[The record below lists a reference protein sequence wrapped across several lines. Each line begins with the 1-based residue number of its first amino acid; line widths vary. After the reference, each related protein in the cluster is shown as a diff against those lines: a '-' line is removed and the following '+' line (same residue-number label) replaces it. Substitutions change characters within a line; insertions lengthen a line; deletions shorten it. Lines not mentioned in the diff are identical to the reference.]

1 MSRKRMFVDPSRAV
15 RELGV
20 PRSPV
25 RVALSDA
32 VSWFGARA

>member
-1 MSRKRMFVDPSRAV
+1 MFVDPSRAV

-25 RVALSDA
+25 RPALADA
-32 VSWFGARA
+32 VDWFRSRRAA